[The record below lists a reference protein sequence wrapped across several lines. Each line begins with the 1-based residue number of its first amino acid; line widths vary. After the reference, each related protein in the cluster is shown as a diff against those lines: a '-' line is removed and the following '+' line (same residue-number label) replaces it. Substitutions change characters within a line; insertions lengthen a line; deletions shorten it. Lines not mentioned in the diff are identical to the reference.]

1 MIYSDNNKMSKF
13 FSKVYLWMFIGLLI
27 SFATGYMISTNEIMM
42 YNIFSNNMQIFIF
55 LAEIILVIVLTRRIN
70 KMEELTAKILF
81 CLYSFVSGITFSSIF
96 ILYNVTSLI
105 YVFII
110 TAILF
115 IILSMFGKS
124 TKYDLTK
131 ISTYLLIA
139 LIGTILTSIINI
151 FIGNSFLDTILSII
165 LVVIFCSMTAYDV
178 QKINKNYEVVNK
190 NESYAIY
197 FALELYLDFINIF
210 LNLLNLFSKGR
221 D

>member
-1 MIYSDNNKMSKF
+1 MNKNDV
-13 FSKVYLWMFIGLLI
+13 FSKIFNWMGFGFLLTFI
-27 SFATGYMISTNEIMM
+27 TGYIISTTND
-42 YNIFSNNMQIFIF
+42 FINVLF
-55 LAEIILVIVLTRRIN
+55 GTKLYLLFALIEIVLVLVLSAKVHKLKKT
-70 KMEELTAKILF
+70 TAGILF
-81 CLYSFVSGITFSSIF
+81 MIYSFVSGITFSSIF

-115 IILSMFGKS
+115 MILSMFGKS

-151 FIGNSFLDTILSII
+151 FISNSFLDTILSII
-165 LVVIFCSMTAYDV
+165 LVVIFCCMTAYDV
-178 QKINKNYEVVNK
+178 QKINKNFEVVNR

-210 LNLLNLFSKGR
+210 LNLLNLFGKGR

>member
-1 MIYSDNNKMSKF
+1 MDKNNV
-13 FSKVYLWMFIGLLI
+13 FSKIFNWMGFGFLLTFI
-27 SFATGYMISTNEIMM
+27 TGYVISTTND
-42 YNIFSNNMQIFIF
+42 FINVLF
-55 LAEIILVIVLTRRIN
+55 GTKLYLLFALIEIVLVLVLSAKVHKLKKT
-70 KMEELTAKILF
+70 TAGILF
-81 CLYSFVSGITFSSIF
+81 MIYSFVSGITFSSIF

>member
-1 MIYSDNNKMSKF
+1 MDKNNV
-13 FSKVYLWMFIGLLI
+13 FSKIFNWMGFGFLLTFI
-27 SFATGYMISTNEIMM
+27 TGYVISTTND
-42 YNIFSNNMQIFIF
+42 FINVLF
-55 LAEIILVIVLTRRIN
+55 GTKLYLLFALIEIVLVLVLSAKVHKFKKT
-70 KMEELTAKILF
+70 TAGILF
-81 CLYSFVSGITFSSIF
+81 MIYSFVSGITFSSIF